1 MALIDGKKL
10 RRIKIFTLLT
20 TLVSFLTGGVPKIL
34 DFFQNKSDNKHELA
48 MAQLQMSQQLELQKA
63 GYVLQ
68 KDIEEIKYDQIQT
81 QVAGEERTALYNHD
95 IEIGKGASTW
105 VINLRA
111 MVRPA
116 ITFGLFGLLVV
127 VELFGFY
134 YAIHTNIS
142 YNDAMRTLW
151 SDDMQTVWASIVA
164 FHFGTRAFAK

>member
-1 MALIDGKKL
+1 M
-10 RRIKIFTLLT
+10 FTLLT

-48 MAQLQMSQQLELQKA
+48 MAQLQMTQQLELQKA

-81 QVAGEERTALYNHD
+81 QVAGEERTALYEHD

-134 YAIHTNIS
+134 YAVHTGIS

>member
-1 MALIDGKKL
+1 M
-10 RRIKIFTLLT
+10 
-20 TLVSFLTGGVPKIL
+20 PKIL

-48 MAQLQMSQQLELQKA
+48 MAQLQMTQQLELQKA

-81 QVAGEERTALYNHD
+81 QVAGEERTALYEHD

-134 YAIHTNIS
+134 YAVHTGIS